1 MPKETNVPEP
11 KPRMTKQ
18 RIAVLR
24 TLEEDDSFRSA
35 QQVHQTLL
43 DAGET
48 VGLATV
54 YRNLQSLEEA
64 GRVDTVRAADGEL
77 LFRLCEEPGHHHHLV
92 CEKCGR
98 TEEIDLKGVEEL
110 LVSTAAKKGY
120 SLTTHE
126 LELYGTCS
134 NCQ

>member
-77 LFRLCEEPGHHHHLV
+77 LFRLCEEPGHHHLV

>member
-1 MPKETNVPEP
+1 
-11 KPRMTKQ
+11 MTKQ

-77 LFRLCEEPGHHHHLV
+77 LFRLCEEPGHHHLV

-126 LELYGTCS
+126 LELFGTCS

>member
-1 MPKETNVPEP
+1 
-11 KPRMTKQ
+11 MTKQ

-77 LFRLCEEPGHHHHLV
+77 LFRLCEEPGHHHLV

>member
-1 MPKETNVPEP
+1 
-11 KPRMTKQ
+11 MTKQ

-77 LFRLCEEPGHHHHLV
+77 LFRLGEEPGHHHLV

-126 LELYGTCS
+126 LELFGTCS